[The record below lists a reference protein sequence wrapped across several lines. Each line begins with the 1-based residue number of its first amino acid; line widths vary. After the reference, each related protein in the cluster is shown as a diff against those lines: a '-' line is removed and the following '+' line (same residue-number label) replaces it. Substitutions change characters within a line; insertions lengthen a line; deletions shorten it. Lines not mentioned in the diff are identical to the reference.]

1 MLILFPEKNKDERIY
16 SFSTG
21 SLFINPD
28 ANTDIKEKIFLG
40 NLINRNLEK
49 NTDVSVYKGY
59 TFNPITVSTP
69 NLSVD
74 VESQTFIPSKSN
86 LDAYANLILSK
97 KPTANEFFAS
107 DGTGVIYNSHREL
120 NLIGLGNM
128 GIKLDEMI
136 YKKSYREQEM
146 MKENGLIYSFNHT
159 LFTLVMDLEPHI
171 VKEEIKKEDFPN
183 KSISFISDV
192 SYGRI
197 GLLIIESDNDVKKI
211 REIVNKIFQNNKN
224 ITQEDSAILEELDAY
239 HLYFDKSQKL
249 VIAKGKVDIIK
260 AYQDQITGDIYN
272 VYPFKCEICDYFSL
286 ASSIINYTITLP

>member
-1 MLILFPEKNKDERIY
+1 MKRLFHLILLPLLFISCGDDDKPTLAYISLDQNEITFDHSSGNAKIKLETNGAWQTSNIPNWIILDHTEGSTSTEITITALKNETAEPRDTEIYFLRDNKKAVLIIHQLKMEKEFSWSRLRFSWFENVNFVPGKNKDERIY

-128 GIKLDEMI
+128 GINLDEMI

-146 MKENGLIYSFNHT
+146 
-159 LFTLVMDLEPHI
+159 
-171 VKEEIKKEDFPN
+171 
-183 KSISFISDV
+183 
-192 SYGRI
+192 
-197 GLLIIESDNDVKKI
+197 VKKM
-211 REIVNKIFQNNKN
+211 V
-224 ITQEDSAILEELDAY
+224 
-239 HLYFDKSQKL
+239 
-249 VIAKGKVDIIK
+249 
-260 AYQDQITGDIYN
+260 
-272 VYPFKCEICDYFSL
+272 
-286 ASSIINYTITLP
+286 